1 MIPMSTLASLRAEVA
16 RTIAALPEV
25 FRSCSADVLCDV
37 IAPEFT
43 EDDHNRCAHSR
54 IPPQLPFPLDPSL
67 KRRTKTNHPPMA
79 PVPIPAVSERTQ
91 IDPRRKHLTTDQS
104 HRSHPR
110 SPTKLNPNVTPPPAK
125 WTALVEAMKDPRLSS
140 SDAVKELETAAAAL
154 EARIR
159 DADETHATT
168 NGDDEYGYI
177 HSRPLGTG
185 LVSCGSC
192 GRTLAAE
199 ALVSHRKENCAG
211 ARRAL
216 GAEGVARALGGVW
229 GAVDVPQAPAAAVIP
244 AASPPK
250 PAKKMTKKAL
260 KEQAAAAAA
269 GMGMGTGTGT
279 GVAPGAQPMQAMQ
292 GVGGAL
298 THRGSPAYD
307 LQHQL
312 FLQQQQHQQQGGQLR
327 RVNSAGLASLG
338 PTDFE
343 LASGPLGMG
352 ASASMPGVVPPLTAA
367 EKKAAG
373 AKRKREAKA
382 AAAKAAKVAGL
393 SGAPTAQQP
402 PQQQPPQP
410 QQPQQPGAPV
420 TPGMYDAATLAQLN
434 AQTARHIQQRRAA
447 MAHRLAQQQ
456 RQRAQMEVE
465 RERNHGWKGISP
477 LARVADV
484 GRLRHLRQR
493 ALYSIMFHGTQQELL
508 DRMSPNIVPAQMYL
522 SGASEVLPP
531 FPAVTG

>member
-54 IPPQLPFPLDPSL
+54 IPPQLPFPRGPIP
-67 KRRTKTNHPPMA
+67 KRRTKTTPPPMA

-91 IDPRRKHLTTDQS
+91 IDPRRKHLTADQS
-104 HRSHPR
+104 HRSQPR

-125 WTALVEAMKDPRLSS
+125 WTALIEAMKDPRLSS
-140 SDAVKELETAAAAL
+140 ADAAKELETAAAAL

-159 DADETHATT
+159 DADETRESLT
-168 NGDDEYGYI
+168 NGDDEYGYV

-229 GAVDVPQAPAAAVIP
+229 GAVDVPQAPAAAVVP

-269 GMGMGTGTGT
+269 AGMGTGTGT
-279 GVAPGAQPMQAMQ
+279 GAGVAPGAQPMQAMQ

-298 THRGSPAYD
+298 PHRGSPAYD

-312 FLQQQQHQQQGGQLR
+312 FLQQQQQQQQHQGGQLR

-338 PTDFE
+338 PD
-343 LASGPLGMG
+343 
-352 ASASMPGVVPPLTAA
+352 
-367 EKKAAG
+367 
-373 AKRKREAKA
+373 
-382 AAAKAAKVAGL
+382 
-393 SGAPTAQQP
+393 
-402 PQQQPPQP
+402 
-410 QQPQQPGAPV
+410 
-420 TPGMYDAATLAQLN
+420 
-434 AQTARHIQQRRAA
+434 
-447 MAHRLAQQQ
+447 
-456 RQRAQMEVE
+456 
-465 RERNHGWKGISP
+465 
-477 LARVADV
+477 
-484 GRLRHLRQR
+484 
-493 ALYSIMFHGTQQELL
+493 
-508 DRMSPNIVPAQMYL
+508 
-522 SGASEVLPP
+522 
-531 FPAVTG
+531 

>member
-1 MIPMSTLASLRAEVA
+1 MSTLASLRAEVA

-43 EDDHNRCAHSR
+43 EDDHNR
-54 IPPQLPFPLDPSL
+54 
-67 KRRTKTNHPPMA
+67 
-79 PVPIPAVSERTQ
+79 
-91 IDPRRKHLTTDQS
+91 
-104 HRSHPR
+104 
-110 SPTKLNPNVTPPPAK
+110 PTKLNPNVTPPPAK

-159 DADETHATT
+159 DADETRESMTH
-168 NGDDEYGYI
+168 GDDEYGYV

-216 GAEGVARALGGVW
+216 GTEGVARALGGVW
-229 GAVDVPQAPAAAVIP
+229 GAVDVPQVPAAAVVP

-269 GMGMGTGTGT
+269 AGTGTGTGT

-312 FLQQQQHQQQGGQLR
+312 FLQQQQQQQQQGGQLR

-338 PTDFE
+338 PNDFE

-352 ASASMPGVVPPLTAA
+352 ASPSMPGVIPPLTAA

-402 PQQQPPQP
+402 QQQPQQQ
-410 QQPQQPGAPV
+410 QQQQQQPGAPV

-465 RERNHGWKGISP
+465 RERNHGWTGISP